1 MLSQIFGSSRLSG
14 ATDANV
20 NANVNQN
27 NTQTPDAK
35 GSEYLSKL
43 SAGQT
48 VEGKITDIKGNDV
61 QIELPNGGKVNA
73 KLDNAMTLSEG
84 QTLTFEVRS
93 NSGAQISLSPL
104 YTNLTMDPTAA
115 KALTAAGMAVNA
127 RTMDMTTAMMEG
139 GMKIDSKSLGDMFH
153 LISSMPDAK
162 ASSLV
167 EMQRLGIPVNAENYE
182 QYSAF
187 KNYES
192 QISEGLKEVADGAIA
207 LFDELQMSEDGDAG
221 AVRFMKELT
230 DVFSEGNGAEE
241 EAAAATKTVLSEDG
255 SVSLIRQNSADAL
268 LNDLSRVFSAE
279 ADKLSSQPGTDGR
292 TAAVAEETVK
302 LPAEPSKSDAAAGSS
317 GGDPAVSIKNK
328 LMQIINNIDG
338 ASTLAQ
344 GLKNMPPTDTNVL
357 KLSNALLKIMDEK
370 GSMSNK
376 ELEAELKQLFKS
388 EDFKELVKNSIKDSW
403 SLRPEQVADK
413 ANVEQLYQRLE
424 KQTGEL
430 TSRLAQLAEPGSQFA
445 QSLGNMSNNLDFMNQ
460 MNQTMQYIQLPLKMN
475 GSDATGDLYV
485 YTDKKSLASNDGNVS
500 AMLHLDMEHLGTV
513 DVYAAI
519 SSGNKVSTRFYL
531 ESDEIIDLIAEHI
544 HELDERLEKRGYNC
558 STKITT
564 RDQMGKDDDNVRSLI
579 PPAGEAKMIS
589 KQSFDMRA

>member
-1 MLSQIFGSSRLSG
+1 MLSQIFGSPRLGG

-27 NTQTPDAK
+27 NTQTPDAR

-93 NSGAQISLSPL
+93 NSGSQISLSPL

-115 KALTAAGMAVNA
+115 RALTAAGMAVNA

-139 GMKIDSKSLGDMFH
+139 GMKIDSRSLWDMFH

-167 EMQRLGIPVNAENYE
+167 EMQRLGIPVNEENYE

-192 QISEGLKEVADGAIA
+192 QISEGLREVADGAIA
-207 LFDELQMSEDGDAG
+207 LFDELQMSEGGDAR
-221 AVRFMKELT
+221 AVQFMKELT
-230 DVFSEGNGAEE
+230 DVFAEGSGSEETSVS
-241 EAAAATKTVLSEDG
+241 TKTVLSEDG

-268 LNDLSRVFSAE
+268 LNDLNRVFSAE
-279 ADKLSSQPGTDGR
+279 ADKLSAQAGTDAKTLVLDEEAAKHLGE
-292 TAAVAEETVK
+292 TAKTDTSAG
-302 LPAEPSKSDAAAGSS
+302 AA
-317 GGDPAVSIKNK
+317 GGDPALNIKNK
-328 LMQIINNIDG
+328 LMQMISNMDG
-338 ASTLAQ
+338 ASSLAQ
-344 GLKNMPPTDTNVL
+344 GLKNMPPTDANVL
-357 KLSNALLKIMDEK
+357 KLTNALLKMMDEK
-370 GSMSNK
+370 GGMSNK

-388 EDFKELVKNSIKDSW
+388 DDFKELVRNSIKDSW

-424 KQTGEL
+424 KQTGEMTAKL
-430 TSRLAQLAEPGSQFA
+430 SQLAEPGSQFA

-544 HELDERLEKRGYNC
+544 HELDERLEKRGYSC

-564 RDQMGKDDDNVRSLI
+564 RDQMGKEDDSVRSLI

-589 KQSFDMRA
+589 RQSFDMRA